1 MDHAQ
6 NAPASGAPAVD
17 GPNTGGV
24 AVIDVRDLIFDYA
37 TARALFGVS
46 LTIGRGTITG
56 LVGPNG
62 AGKTTLLRCIAAL
75 DTPFSGTVL
84 VDGLDTTDHPR
95 DVHRRIGYLQDFFG
109 LYDELSV
116 RQCLRHHAMAHGVP
130 AEDREDRI
138 VDTARR
144 LDLGDRLDQEAGKLS
159 RGLRQRLAVAQAIIH
174 RPKVLLL
181 DEPASGLDP
190 EARSGLSELMVA
202 LRDEGITIVVS
213 SHILAELEDYST
225 HMLIL
230 RQGLITRHCPIGE
243 ADRQSAE
250 RLRISLSA
258 PDDRLPE
265 VLAGLPGVGTVEAQP
280 DGARITFEGDRAMR
294 HDLLRRLVEAGLP
307 VCSFHPEHR
316 SMQDVYLERLDDAA
330 EGQA

>member
-1 MDHAQ
+1 MDRTQ
-6 NAPASGAPAVD
+6 PAPAPGAASVD
-17 GPNTGGV
+17 NA
-24 AVIDVRDLIFDYA
+24 AVIDVRDLVFDYP

-46 LTIGRGTITG
+46 LTIEPVTITG

-62 AGKTTLLRCIAAL
+62 AGKTTLLRCVAAL
-75 DTPFSGTVL
+75 ETPFSGSVM
-84 VDGLDTTDHPR
+84 VGGLDTTEHPR

-109 LYDELSV
+109 LYDELTV

-130 AEDREDRI
+130 AAECEDRI

-144 LDLGDRLDQEAGKLS
+144 LDLGARLDQEAGKLS

-225 HMLIL
+225 HMMIL

-250 RLRISLSA
+250 RLRIGLSA
-258 PDDRLPE
+258 PDARLPE
-265 VLAGLPGVGTVEAQP
+265 VLAGLPGVGAIEAQP
-280 DGARITFEGDRAMR
+280 DGARISFEGDPAMR
-294 HDLLRRLVEAGLP
+294 HDLLRRLLEAGLP
-307 VCSFHPEHR
+307 ICSFHPEHR
-316 SMQDVYLERLDDAA
+316 SMQDVYLERLED
-330 EGQA
+330 EGDG

>member
-1 MDHAQ
+1 MPGA
-6 NAPASGAPAVD
+6 GAPAVND
-17 GPNTGGV
+17 A
-24 AVIDVRDLIFDYA
+24 AVIDVRDLVFDYA
-37 TARALFGVS
+37 TARALFGLS
-46 LTIGRGTITG
+46 LTIEPGTITG

-75 DTPFSGTVL
+75 DTPFSGSVM
-84 VDGLDTTDHPR
+84 VDGLDTTEHPR

-109 LYDELSV
+109 LYDELTV

-130 AEDREDRI
+130 GAGREDRI
-138 VDTARR
+138 VDTAQR

-202 LRDEGITIVVS
+202 LSDEGITIVVS

-225 HMLIL
+225 HMMIL
-230 RQGLITRHCPIGE
+230 RQGRITRHCPIGE

-250 RLRISLSA
+250 RLRIALSA

-265 VLAGLPGVGTVEAQP
+265 LLAGLPGVGMVEAQP

-294 HDLLRRLVEAGLP
+294 HDLLRQLLEAGLP
-307 VCSFHPEHR
+307 ICSFHPEQR
-316 SMQDVYLERLDDAA
+316 SMQDVYLERMGDAA
-330 EGQA
+330 EGQP

>member
-1 MDHAQ
+1 MDQ
-6 NAPASGAPAVD
+6 PNAAPTAGAPGFDAD
-17 GPNTGGV
+17 
-24 AVIDVRDLIFDYA
+24 AIIDVRDLVFDYA

-46 LTIGRGTITG
+46 LAIEPGTITG

-62 AGKTTLLRCIAAL
+62 AGKTTMLRCVAAL
-75 DTPFSGTVL
+75 ESPFSGSVR
-84 VDGLDTTDHPR
+84 VDGLDTTEHPR
-95 DVHRRIGYLQDFFG
+95 EVHRRIGYLQDFFG
-109 LYDELSV
+109 LYDDLTV

-130 AEDREDRI
+130 PELREDRI
-138 VDTARR
+138 VDTAQR
-144 LDLGDRLDQEAGKLS
+144 LDLAARLDQDAGKLS

-190 EARSGLSELMVA
+190 EARSGLSELMLA

-230 RQGLITRHCPIGE
+230 RQGRITQHCPIGE

-250 RLRISLSA
+250 RLRIGLSS
-258 PDDRLPE
+258 PDDRLAAILDE
-265 VLAGLPGVGTVEAQP
+265 MPGVGSVEAQP
-280 DGARITFEGDRAMR
+280 DGARIEFDGDRAMR
-294 HDLLRRLVEAGLP
+294 HDLLRRLLDAGLP
-307 VCSFHPEHR
+307 VCAFHPEYR
-316 SMQDVYLERLDDAA
+316 SMQDVYLERLEDRT
-330 EGQA
+330 EGGT

>member
-1 MDHAQ
+1 MNQ
-6 NAPASGAPAVD
+6 PLVAPDAGTDSAEGS
-17 GPNTGGV
+17 
-24 AVIDVRDLIFDYA
+24 AVIDVRDLVFDYA

-46 LTIGRGTITG
+46 LTIETGTITG

-75 DTPFSGTVL
+75 DAPFSGTVL
-84 VDGLDTTDHPR
+84 VDGLNTTEHPR
-95 DVHRRIGYLQDFFG
+95 EVHRRIGYLQDFFG

-130 AEDREDRI
+130 ADGREDRI
-138 VDTARR
+138 IDAARR

-174 RPKVLLL
+174 QPKVLLL

-190 EARSGLSELMVA
+190 EARSGLSELMLA

-230 RQGLITRHCPIGE
+230 RQGRITRHCPIGE
-243 ADRQSAE
+243 ADGQSAE
-250 RLRISLSA
+250 RLRIGLSV
-258 PDDRLPE
+258 PDGRLADI
-265 VLAGLPGVGTVEAQP
+265 LAGMTGVGAVESEP
-280 DGARITFEGDRAMR
+280 DGARVEFDGDPAMR
-294 HDLLRRLVEAGLP
+294 HDLLRRLLEAGLP
-307 VCSFHPEHR
+307 VCAFHREHR
-316 SMQDVYLERLDDAA
+316 SMQDVYLERMKDPAD
-330 EGQA
+330 GQS